1 VPYRSEIERMS
12 VRRAPLP
19 VSAPK
24 SEAAQVYTALW
35 AEVRG
40 RIDPPGSAL
49 PLHGGARPGAAAVGP
64 EQPELASS

>member
-1 VPYRSEIERMS
+1 
-12 VRRAPLP
+12 